1 MNAPIPGFAAAE
13 HHYDRMSPAESIRD
27 DAAYVARAT
36 QNYIEEFSG
45 ALTGDDLAKVADHMA
60 GEMTNQM
67 CVDLFE
73 AYRLNHV
80 SRVFKLVGDMR
91 EAAIKTEAELR
102 AENDLIAI

>member
-13 HHYDRMSPAESIRD
+13 RQYDRMSPVEAIRD
-27 DAAYVARAT
+27 DEAYVART
-36 QNYIEEFSG
+36 TKHYIEEFSG
-45 ALTGDDLAKVADHMA
+45 VLTGDDLAKVADHMA

-91 EAAIKTEAELR
+91 EAAIKIEAGMR
-102 AENDLIAI
+102 AENDLLTN